1 MHHNLTPA
9 ALAALCAV
17 LVSGCGVPPGNP
29 GILVA
34 TTPPGA
40 SCTLSRIG
48 QAIATVAPTP
58 GIALVEPAAGEI
70 TIVCSRPGFADAG
83 ITLPARDAG
92 PSFGTFFSDRSPYG
106 YQPQVDIVLS
116 PGPREL
122 APRDLRP
129 R

>member
-1 MHHNLTPA
+1 MRHELT
-9 ALAALCAV
+9 LATLCTV
-17 LVSGCGVPPGNP
+17 LVSGCGLPPGNP

-40 SCTLSRIG
+40 SCTLSRQG
-48 QAIATVAPTP
+48 QPITTVAPTP

-70 TIVCSRPGFADAG
+70 TIQCSRQGFADAAM
-83 ITLPARDAG
+83 TLPARDAG
-92 PSFGTFFSDRSPYG
+92 LSFSTLFWSRSSYD
-106 YQPQVDIVLS
+106 YQPQVDIALS
-116 PGPREL
+116 PGPGGL

>member
-1 MHHNLTPA
+1 MHRKLTPA
-9 ALAALCAV
+9 LAAVCAV
-17 LVSGCGVPPGNP
+17 LVASCGVPPGNP

-40 SCTLSRIG
+40 SCVLSRQG
-48 QAIATVAPTP
+48 QPIATVAPTP

-70 TIVCSRPGFADAG
+70 AIQCSRQGFADAAM
-83 ITLPARDAG
+83 ILPARNAG
-92 PSFGTFFSDRSPYG
+92 PSFGTLFWSRSSYD

-116 PGPREL
+116 PGPEGL
-122 APRDLRP
+122 APRDLGP

>member
-1 MHHNLTPA
+1 MHHKLT
-9 ALAALCAV
+9 LAALCAV

-29 GILVA
+29 GILVG

-40 SCTLSRIG
+40 SCTLSRQG
-48 QAIATVAPTP
+48 QPIATVAPTP

-70 TIVCSRPGFADAG
+70 TIQCSRQGFADAT

-92 PSFGTFFSDRSPYG
+92 PSFGTIVYGRSSYD
-106 YQPQVDIVLS
+106 YQPQVDLVLS
-116 PGPREL
+116 PGPGEL

>member
-1 MHHNLTPA
+1 MRHKLT
-9 ALAALCAV
+9 LATLCAV

-40 SCTLSRIG
+40 SCVLSRQG
-48 QAIATVAPTP
+48 QPIATVAPTP
-58 GIALVEPAAGEI
+58 GIALVEPATGEI
-70 TIVCSRPGFADAG
+70 AIQCSRRGFEDAAV
-83 ITLPARDAG
+83 TLPARDAG
-92 PSFGTFFSDRSPYG
+92 PGFGSIAYGNSPYS

-116 PGPREL
+116 PGPGGL

>member
-1 MHHNLTPA
+1 MHHKLT
-9 ALAALCAV
+9 LAALCAL
-17 LVSGCGVPPGNP
+17 LVSSCGYPPGNP
-29 GILVA
+29 GILVH

-40 SCTLSRIG
+40 DCTLSRLG
-48 QAIATVAPTP
+48 QPVATVAPTP

-70 TIVCSRPGFADAG
+70 TIQCSRQGFADAG
-83 ITLPARDAG
+83 VTLPARDAG
-92 PSFGTFFSDRSPYG
+92 PSFGTIVFGRSSYD

-116 PGPREL
+116 AQPGGL

>member
-1 MHHNLTPA
+1 MHRKLTPA
-9 ALAALCAV
+9 AAALCAA
-17 LVSGCGVPPGNP
+17 LVAGCGAAPGNP

-40 SCTLSRIG
+40 SCALSRQG
-48 QAIATVAPTP
+48 QPIATVAPTP

-70 TIVCSRPGFADAG
+70 TIQCSRPGFADAG
-83 ITLPARDAG
+83 VTLPARDAG
-92 PSFGTFFSDRSPYG
+92 PSFGTFFSSRSPYD
-106 YQPQVDIVLS
+106 YQPQVDIALS
-116 PGPREL
+116 PRTGGL

>member
-1 MHHNLTPA
+1 MHHNLPLA

-29 GILVA
+29 GILVV

-40 SCTLSRIG
+40 SCVLSRQG
-48 QAIATVAPTP
+48 QPGATVAPTP

-70 TIVCSRPGFADAG
+70 TILCSRPGFADAG

-92 PSFGTFFSDRSPYG
+92 PGFGTIVYGASPFD
-106 YQPQVDIVLS
+106 YQPRVDIVL
-116 PGPREL
+116 PP
-122 APRDLRP
+122 RP